1 MKNGILQM
9 RGGERA
15 PSIEISSTGKSRAG
29 YQTFMVFR
37 PPGAH
42 EPENYERLRGH
53 IQCALLSRYRVRFIE
68 EGDLGPVQFNK
79 LLKEILDVA
88 RPFPANGIEI
98 YEFRLPWNKRVVLC
112 FYPELADSPPYKDA
126 MLDMLLG
133 DGKFTSVPFWL
144 IVGNNIPV
152 LYLFRSLKGDSDA
165 PLRPGT
171 IRAFYALS
179 IANTFPSL
187 PVYRP
192 KNDLG
197 TKLPAIDGAIHT
209 PNTPDEYIQ
218 QMSNLLQTLK
228 ET

>member
-9 RGGERA
+9 RGGKKA
-15 PSIEISSTGKSRAG
+15 SSIEMSLPEKSRAG
-29 YQTFMVFR
+29 CQTFIVFR
-37 PPGAH
+37 PPMANS
-42 EPENYERLRGH
+42 PKNYKRLEGY
-53 IQCALLSRYRVRFIE
+53 ILCSLLSQYRVRITE
-68 EGDLGPVQFNK
+68 EGDLGPVQLNNR
-79 LLKEILDVA
+79 LLEIILNVE
-88 RPFPANGIEI
+88 PLPGNSIEI

-112 FYPELADSPPYKDA
+112 FYPELTNNPPYKDA

-133 DGKFTSVPFWL
+133 DRRITSVPFWF
-144 IVGNNIPV
+144 IVGNIPV

-171 IRAFYALS
+171 IRIFYALA

-187 PVYRP
+187 PVHRP

-218 QMSNLLQTLK
+218 QMSNLLQTL
-228 ET
+228 